1 MRKLFLI
8 SVLLLASVSA
18 QAGERILAAGT
29 PAIAASTNSPQPLP
43 PVAKDDK
50 MDDKADQAKPQAV
63 EPAATQPRSPKPRSQ
78 ARRDDDDEAKAR
90 RIAAKYGISW

>member
-1 MRKLFLI
+1 MRKLFLV

-29 PAIAASTNSPQPLP
+29 PAIAASTNSPQPLS

-50 MDDKADQAKPQAV
+50 ADSAKPQAV
-63 EPAATQPRSPKPRSQ
+63 EPPAAQPRSPKPRSQ
-78 ARRDDDDEAKAR
+78 ARRYDDDEARAR